1 MEILSLG
8 EKIKTRRKELNMTLK
23 DLAKN
28 RITPGQ
34 ISLIESG
41 RSNPSMD
48 LLEYLA
54 ATLNISIE
62 HLMESEESQAEKI
75 SIYYEQVAESYI
87 LLENYDIAQKYI
99 ENALYYS
106 EKYNLEYRKA
116 RLLFIT
122 AQIYIYKKDFQMAQR
137 FFLSSNVIFIKN
149 NNYEQIIKTFL
160 NLAKITINLRAYH
173 SASSYLRQAE
183 KVYLD
188 NNIEDDFLLGEIY
201 YNMARTYFNIE
212 DLDKALEYSNVA
224 KKKLERTYSD
234 RGYAK
239 TLLVLAEEFNKR
251 GDLSKATKYSKK
263 ALEVYRK
270 LEHKKS
276 VVEIEHNLGKLF
288 YELDD
293 LEESFKHYKISQKVI
308 NQNEFENEVDVLID
322 ICKSHIKLKN
332 IKECRKIVEQIDK
345 VINESDFNRLMECKL
360 IQYIIFNISEEYED
374 AQKMIMEAYAKA
386 KESKNLLKA
395 GEIAMKIGKH
405 FMDKKDENRAS
416 NYLNEGIKFF
426 EELGLI
432 K

>member
-1 MEILSLG
+1 M
-8 EKIKTRRKELNMTLK
+8 
-23 DLAKN
+23 
-28 RITPGQ
+28 
-34 ISLIESG
+34 
-41 RSNPSMD
+41 
-48 LLEYLA
+48 
-54 ATLNISIE
+54 
-62 HLMESEESQAEKI
+62 
-75 SIYYEQVAESYI
+75 
-87 LLENYDIAQKYI
+87 
-99 ENALYYS
+99 
-106 EKYNLEYRKA
+106 
-116 RLLFIT
+116 
-122 AQIYIYKKDFQMAQR
+122 
-137 FFLSSNVIFIKN
+137 
-149 NNYEQIIKTFL
+149 
-160 NLAKITINLRAYH
+160 
-173 SASSYLRQAE
+173 
-183 KVYLD
+183 
-188 NNIEDDFLLGEIY
+188 
-201 YNMARTYFNIE
+201 
-212 DLDKALEYSNVA
+212 
-224 KKKLERTYSD
+224 
-234 RGYAK
+234 
-239 TLLVLAEEFNKR
+239 
-251 GDLSKATKYSKK
+251 
-263 ALEVYRK
+263 YRK

-345 VINESDFNRLMECKL
+345 VINESDFNRLIECKL